1 MPGTEERALGRKKS
15 NFPGLDRVVV
25 IKENKGKDG
34 GQLRTEGND
43 CLNSVVRGTL
53 RVEIRG
59 GKAVEGPNAKVTS
72 SLQAK
77 WPGNGGE

>member
-1 MPGTEERALGRKKS
+1 M
-15 NFPGLDRVVV
+15 DRVVV

-34 GQLRTEGND
+34 GQRMRTERND

-59 GKAVEGPNAKVTS
+59 GKAVEGPYAKVTS

>member
-1 MPGTEERALGRKKS
+1 M
-15 NFPGLDRVVV
+15 DRVVV

-34 GQLRTEGND
+34 GQLRTEEND
-43 CLNSVVRGTL
+43 CLNSVTL

-59 GKAVEGPNAKVTS
+59 GKAVEGPYAKVTS